1 MSLHVYPRTAAFGDL
16 IRALLGG
23 GVALVPVIAVPTGPL
38 LAALM
43 LTIAVI
49 FAALGL
55 RAALLLFTRFEIDE
69 MGIAAVGPLTR
80 AVSWRDLQIV
90 KLAYYSTRRDRSGG
104 WLQLTLVDGRRRL
117 SVDSRLDGFGQIA
130 AIAAEAA
137 RARKLRLDPATR
149 SNFEALGI
157 SLGETRWSV
166 TAR

>member
-1 MSLHVYPRTAAFGDL
+1 MSLHAYPRTAAFGDL
-16 IRALLGG
+16 IRALFGG
-23 GVALVPVIAVPTGPL
+23 GAAIVPVAAVPTGATVTLLL
-38 LAALM
+38 LA
-43 LTIAVI
+43 IAAV

-69 MGIAAVGPLTR
+69 TGIAAVGPLTR
-80 AVSWRDLQIV
+80 AVSWRDLRIV

-104 WLQLTLVDGRRRL
+104 WLQLTLVDERRRV
-117 SVDSRLDGFGQIA
+117 SVDSRLDGFGRIA

-137 RARKLRLDPATR
+137 RARNLMLDPATR